1 MKDIFQ
7 TILVLEYLVPDV
19 CRDHD
24 EQTEVASLEG
34 VQEEQ
39 GDYVAAVDVCSEV
52 HLTA

>member
-1 MKDIFQ
+1 MKNIFFRQ
-7 TILVLEYLVPDV
+7 YLLEYLVPNV

-39 GDYVAAVDVCSEV
+39 GDYVAAVDVCGEV